1 MADSI
6 AEKIIANIKT
16 TLEGITVAN
25 GYLNTQQKVT
35 RGDAVLMNE
44 LAFPGFE
51 VLEPDETF
59 EQAPAAGPN
68 ALLTVFMEL
77 PIRGW
82 ILLVRGDKSKTLGTL
97 IQDTLKA
104 MMVDQTRGGLA
115 VATDPVSVETWIVPE
130 ENQPKHFFVAI
141 FRVHYRHRRT
151 DPTVVG

>member
-6 AEKIIANIKT
+6 RERILADVKT
-16 TLEGITVAN
+16 TLEGITVAG

-35 RGDAVLMNE
+35 RNDAVPANE
-44 LAFPGFE
+44 LAFPMF
-51 VLEPDETF
+51 VILEPDESF
-59 EQAPAAGPN
+59 EQAPATGPN
-68 ALLTVFMEL
+68 ALLTVFMDL
-77 PIRGW
+77 PIQGW

-115 VATDPVSVETWIVPE
+115 VATDPISVETTIVPE
-130 ENQPKHFFVAI
+130 ENQPKHVFEAR
-141 FRVHYRHRRT
+141 FRIHYRHRRT